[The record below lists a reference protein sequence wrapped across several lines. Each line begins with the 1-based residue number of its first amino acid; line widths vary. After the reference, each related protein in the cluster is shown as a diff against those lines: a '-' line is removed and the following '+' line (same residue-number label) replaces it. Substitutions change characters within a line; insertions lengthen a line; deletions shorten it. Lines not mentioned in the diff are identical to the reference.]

1 LIPTNILGNSIIEAK
16 SSCPYQVTTFNNKKR
31 NNMKKTFPVVYIL
44 LSPLVL
50 AGLISSCSAA
60 GRLLCPKAGEEISTQ
75 GPGEEYVSFT
85 I

>member
-1 LIPTNILGNSIIEAK
+1 
-16 SSCPYQVTTFNNKKR
+16 
-31 NNMKKTFPVVYIL
+31 MKKTFPVVYIL